1 MKIQKLKKIF
11 DWFKTKT
18 SCAIFAVI
26 AFVGGFLFLNLSLT
40 GNVIVEKDYYVS
52 IVPLI
57 GILLI
62 ICSFILVIYIVRNK

>member
-1 MKIQKLKKIF
+1 MKKIF

-26 AFVGGFLFLNLSLT
+26 AFVGGILFLNPSLT
-40 GNVIVEKDYYVS
+40 GNVIVEKTYYAGF
-52 IVPLI
+52 VPLI

-62 ICSFILVIYIVRNK
+62 ICSFILIIYIVRNK